1 MVGRAQFMNQ
11 LVLFRSVRTL
21 YPLFSI
27 SLIIAMLALV
37 GAVVENSFVVLF
49 GAYILLA
56 GRK

>member
-1 MVGRAQFMNQ
+1 MNQ

-37 GAVVENSFVVLF
+37 GAVVESSFVVLF